1 MAGYRRPP
9 RAVLRHRIFL
19 VGHRTFH
26 VLAAS
31 RSIPSPA
38 FPIAEP
44 FRFNLFAVPPIK
56 SGVHKQSTSGDVILF
71 DQRDVSRADAEA
83 ADAALAASGDA
94 AAFERLYRAHVAR
107 VYSLARRMTG
117 AEEADE
123 LTQDVFVRTWEKL
136 DTFRGDAAF
145 GTWLHRLAVNVIL
158 GKRAVMGRDR
168 KRLRGDESMEHLRS
182 RTETP
187 DLSVDFEAAI
197 ERLPE
202 GAKQV
207 FVLHDVEGYKHKEIA
222 EMLGVTDG
230 TSKAQLHRAR
240 MALRQYVER

>member
-1 MAGYRRPP
+1 
-9 RAVLRHRIFL
+9 
-19 VGHRTFH
+19 
-26 VLAAS
+26 
-31 RSIPSPA
+31 
-38 FPIAEP
+38 
-44 FRFNLFAVPPIK
+44 
-56 SGVHKQSTSGDVILF
+56 
-71 DQRDVSRADAEA
+71 
-83 ADAALAASGDA
+83 
-94 AAFERLYRAHVAR
+94 
-107 VYSLARRMTG
+107 MTG

-158 GKRAVMGRDR
+158 GKRAVMWRDR